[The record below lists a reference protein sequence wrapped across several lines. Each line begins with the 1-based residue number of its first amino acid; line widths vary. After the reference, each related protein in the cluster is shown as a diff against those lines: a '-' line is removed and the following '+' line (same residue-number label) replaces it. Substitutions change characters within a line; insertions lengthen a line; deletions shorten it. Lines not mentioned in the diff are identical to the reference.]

1 MEEALRLTTSRVLK
15 AVARMHDSGRSKSLI
30 GARPSRALSAFSER
44 AQVSRLLLAPH
55 AATVHARARRT
66 SHHAMARRGA
76 QARHL
81 KRTRHPSWQPA
92 RFKFASNPASLE
104 ARCHLKA
111 KTGSVPS
118 TASASYT
125 RMILPLAL

>member
-1 MEEALRLTTSRVLK
+1 M
-15 AVARMHDSGRSKSLI
+15 
-30 GARPSRALSAFSER
+30 
-44 AQVSRLLLAPH
+44 SRLLLAPH

-92 RFKFASNPASLE
+92 RFKFTNPASLE

-111 KTGSVPS
+111 KSKTGSVPS